1 MQPEQPDQYVVLIP
15 AYRPSPG
22 LVDLVSDLSARG
34 MRAILLVDDG
44 SGPEFR
50 EIFGQASLF
59 PGVQILRHAVNLG
72 KGAALKTGI
81 NHALCVFPGLI
92 GIVTADADGQHHPED
107 IVRVAASLREHPGAL
122 VLGSRTFDAGVPLRS
137 RFGNILTRKLMQTLI
152 GGKLQDTQTGL
163 RGIPTAL
170 AARLLRVDA
179 RGYEFE
185 LEMLIAARQAGVALV
200 EVPIR
205 TIYQPGN
212 QSSHFNPLT
221 DSMKIYFVL
230 LRFSS
235 VSLMAALLD
244 NLIFYLVW
252 KRTGHILGAQV
263 VARVGSVVF
272 NYTMVRARVFASREA
287 HQVLLP
293 KYLLLVVSSGTA
305 SYLGIQFL
313 TTRLG
318 VSAMP
323 AKLFVET
330 LLFAVNFAVQR
341 MFIFHGREGN
351 GEGNGEDKAARRP
364 RAPSVR
370 FYTWLILAVLA
381 VLVALEIYGFRTSHL
396 FSQEIWDPQGRARLP
411 QFAALYLAAATAL
424 LILAPW
430 IFAGL
435 ASALLVVLTAIA
447 IGPAALLAVVFFL
460 ISAWSLGGLVTCLV
474 PAKRVGRTPWSARV
488 PLDPLWADG
497 GVVPRGD
504 PRTGGPPHLLSI
516 LLGMSIYIFLMPFA
530 ARLPVNYAWVYAL
543 VLALPI
549 LADLPRVRREFPA
562 CLRLPAAVPLR
573 SWGERLGCA
582 AFLFVL
588 TTHWFAMLKPEA
600 SADGLS
606 MHLAIPAN
614 LAAHH
619 VMTFDPGR
627 ILWAVM
633 PMGADFT
640 YSMVYL
646 LGGEMAARLLNF
658 AILLVLLGLLHAAV
672 RRSVSPGVAW
682 LLVTL
687 FATTPM
693 VQLVT
698 GSLFVENLLTAF
710 LLGMMTALWR
720 FGESGERR
728 FLYLAAALGGTA
740 MATKFGAIAFLV
752 PALVCAAV
760 EVWRH
765 RKRSGARWGLALGLL
780 LLAAAP
786 PYGIAWLKT
795 GNPLFPFGNDRFH
808 SRQLDPKA
816 EFRDLRFRD
825 PLTWST
831 PYDLTFRTNRH
842 YEGQAGSFG
851 FQYLVLAPL
860 ALLALLVSPRR
871 PAVGAA
877 VVSITAILLTLT
889 SEPNARYLYPAL
901 PLLFV
906 PFAALLGW
914 AAAHR
919 RVLSRALLA
928 FAIACAAINV
938 YFLPASSY
946 QHKDLYGP
954 FTPGQREV
962 YIGQTA
968 PIRNVIAWFNRAHPQ
983 AAVLLTQDSYIAG
996 LGGEVYEN
1004 HWHQYNIMDQILHAE
1019 GVQGIRGLLD
1029 QWKVRYLIA
1038 RKPTAS
1044 SYARPLALRELLDQ
1058 CTIAEY
1064 AFDEFF
1070 VARLEPVCRT
1080 AATPLPADSVLTA
1093 KPGTYDDFDPAI
1105 LLLGDWERSGGFE
1118 QAFQHTVSYTD
1129 IPGAEIRF
1137 AFEGSELTYVFTKAA
1152 NRGIAAVTIDGDGKG
1167 RIDLYSVDPQWRSS
1181 VRFAGLGGGR
1191 HLLVIRVTGESRAGA
1206 TGKFVDL
1213 DALEV
1218 K

>member
-1 MQPEQPDQYVVLIP
+1 MQPEQPVQHVVLIP

-22 LVDLVSDLSARG
+22 LVDLVSGLSARG

-212 QSSHFNPLT
+212 RSSHFNPLT

-305 SYLGIQFL
+305 SYLGIQYL

-318 VSAMP
+318 VTAMP

-341 MFIFHGREGN
+341 MFIFHGSEGNAESN
-351 GEGNGEDKAARRP
+351 GEGKAGRRE

-488 PLDPLWADG
+488 PLDPLLADG

-698 GSLFVENLLTAF
+698 GSLFVENLLAAF

-720 FGESGERR
+720 FGASGERR

-765 RKRSGARWGLALGLL
+765 RKQSGARWGLALGLL

-795 GNPLFPFGNDRFH
+795 GNPLFPFRNDKFH
-808 SRQLDPKA
+808 SPQLDPKA
-816 EFRDLRFRD
+816 EFRDLRFRE

-831 PYDLTFRTNRH
+831 PYDLTFRTTRY
-842 YEGQAGSFG
+842 YEGQHGSFG

-871 PAVGAA
+871 QAVGAA
-877 VVSITAILLTLT
+877 VVSITAILLILNT
-889 SEPNARYLYPAL
+889 EPNARYLYPAM

-906 PFAALLGW
+906 PLAALLGW

-919 RVLSRALLA
+919 RLLARALLA

-938 YFLPASSY
+938 YFLPASGY
-946 QHKDLYGP
+946 HHKDFYGP

-962 YIGQTA
+962 YMGRTA

-983 AAVLLTQDSYIAG
+983 TAVLLMQDSDFAG
-996 LGGEVYEN
+996 LGGDVYEN
-1004 HWHQYNIMDQILHAE
+1004 HWHQYNTLDQIRRAP
-1019 GVQGIRGLLD
+1019 GVPGIRALLD
-1029 QWKVRYLIA
+1029 HWKVRYLIA

-1044 SYARPLALRELLDQ
+1044 HYARPLALREFLDQ

-1064 AFDEFF
+1064 AFGEFYI
-1070 VARLEPVCRT
+1070 ARLEPVCRA
-1080 AATPLPADSVLTA
+1080 AATLPVDPVLTA

-1105 LLLGDWERSGGFE
+1105 LLRGDWERSDGFE
-1118 QAFQHTVSYTD
+1118 QAFRHTVSYTD
-1129 IPGAEIRF
+1129 TPGAEIRF

-1152 NRGIAAVTIDGDGKG
+1152 NRGIAAITIDGAG
-1167 RIDLYSVDPQWRSS
+1167 RGSIDLYSAEPQWRSA

-1213 DALEV
+1213 DSLEV